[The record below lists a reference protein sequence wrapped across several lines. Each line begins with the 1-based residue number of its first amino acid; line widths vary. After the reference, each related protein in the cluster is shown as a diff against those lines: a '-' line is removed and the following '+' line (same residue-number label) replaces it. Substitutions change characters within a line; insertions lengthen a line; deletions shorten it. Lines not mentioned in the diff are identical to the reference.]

1 MKVMVLTPYLPHRQ
15 VGHGGGTAV
24 RDLVTWLARS
34 HEVLVASLVRPGEAD
49 RIDEVTALGVRVLAL
64 PFRDREATG
73 ADRLALMASR
83 AGAAAAGLV
92 SGPPFYVRK
101 YWSGLRASRIRA
113 AVADFAPDA
122 IQIEY
127 LQMGLYCRDLQRWRG
142 TKPRPRLILNSHE
155 LGSTPRQRHAD
166 LARNPLSRAWH
177 LWEAA
182 RWRRY
187 QVAASGWADNTLCV
201 TPEDR
206 AQYAA
211 QGGHN
216 LVTMPL
222 GMDTDALQADW
233 SPAPPERHLFVGAF
247 QHRPNRSAAEFLLAD
262 VWPRVRTARPGARL
276 LLAGRG
282 SREFLA
288 SRDQPAPDGVEA
300 LGFVDDLTP
309 LFKEASLFVAPL
321 TEGGGIKI
329 KILEAMARGVPVV
342 TSPVGAEGITADP
355 DILGIARCDETFAEL
370 VTSLAADPQSCRLRS
385 RTGRRL
391 IEDHFSWRAI
401 VARLATLYEG

>member
-1 MKVMVLTPYLPHRQ
+1 MKVMVLTPYLPHRR

-24 RDLVTWLARS
+24 RDLVTWLARN
-34 HEVLVASLVRPGEAD
+34 HDVLVASLVRPGEAD

-64 PFRDREATG
+64 PFRDRGATG
-73 ADRLALMASR
+73 TDHLALMASR
-83 AGAAAAGLV
+83 ARAASAGLI
-92 SGPPFYVRK
+92 SGPPYYVRK
-101 YWSGLRASRIRA
+101 YWSGALAARLRA

-127 LQMGLYCRDLQRWRG
+127 LQMGLYCRDLRRLRG
-142 TKPRPRLILNSHE
+142 AKPRPRLILNSHE
-155 LGSTPRQRHAD
+155 LGSTPRQRHAA

-187 QVAASGWADNTLCV
+187 QVAASGWADHTLCV

-211 QGGHN
+211 LGGKN

-222 GMDTDALQADW
+222 GMDTDALAADW
-233 SPAPPERHLFVGAF
+233 SAAPPERHLFVGAF
-247 QHRPNRSAAEFLLAD
+247 QHRPNRSAAEFLLSV
-262 VWPRVRTARPGARL
+262 VWPQVRRTRPEARL

-282 SREFLA
+282 SRNFLA
-288 SRDQPAPDGVEA
+288 SRDLPVPDGVEA

-309 LFKEASLFVAPL
+309 LFREARLFVAPL

-329 KILEAMARGVPVV
+329 KILEAMARGIPVV
-342 TSPVGAEGITADP
+342 TSAVEAEGITADP
-355 DILGIARCDETFAEL
+355 GILGIAPCDESFAEL
-370 VTSLAADPQSCRLRS
+370 VTTLAADPESCRLRS
-385 RTGRRL
+385 RAGRRL
-391 IEDHFSWRAI
+391 IEDQFSWRAI
-401 VARLATLYEG
+401 TARLATLYEG